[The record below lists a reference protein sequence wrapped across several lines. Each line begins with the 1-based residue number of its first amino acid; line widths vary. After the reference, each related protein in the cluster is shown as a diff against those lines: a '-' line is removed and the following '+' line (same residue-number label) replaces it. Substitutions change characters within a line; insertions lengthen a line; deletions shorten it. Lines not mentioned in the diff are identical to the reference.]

1 MNNSTHKSVWTAFTD
16 GASRGNPGLASC
28 GVFIIAPNG
37 TEHSFKKFLGEF
49 TNNQA
54 EYQALLLA
62 LTHLVHLK
70 AQHVV
75 IKADSELMVRQLNG
89 IYRVKNEKILPLFA
103 EAIRLSKQFK
113 TIEFKHIPREQN
125 KEADRLA
132 NQAIDERGGF

>member
-1 MNNSTHKSVWTAFTD
+1 MKDAIQKQIWTAFTD

-37 TEHSFKKFLGEF
+37 KEHSYKKFLGEF

-54 EYQALLLA
+54 EYQALVLGLTELA
-62 LTHLVHLK
+62 RHQ
-70 AQHVV
+70 AQHVI
-75 IKADSELMVRQLNG
+75 IKADSELMVHQLNG
-89 IYRVKNEKILPLFA
+89 TYRVKNEKILPLFA
-103 EAIRLSKQFK
+103 KAIRLSKQFK

-132 NQAIDERGGF
+132 NQAIDERGKF